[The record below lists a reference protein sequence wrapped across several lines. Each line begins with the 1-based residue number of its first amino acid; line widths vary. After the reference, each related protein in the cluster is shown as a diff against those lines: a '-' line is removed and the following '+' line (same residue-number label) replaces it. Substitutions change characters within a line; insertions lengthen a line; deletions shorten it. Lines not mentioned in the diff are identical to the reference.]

1 MLFIMVRSGLHLE
14 MLSRRKVYTSFDS
27 IYWCLFKI
35 SVQKKGKEGGE
46 GGRGRGRGKEGE
58 EGGGGEGKR
67 ERKGE
72 GKGKEGGNAF
82 SILT

>member
-35 SVQKKGKEGGE
+35 SVQKKGKEG
-46 GGRGRGRGKEGE
+46 E